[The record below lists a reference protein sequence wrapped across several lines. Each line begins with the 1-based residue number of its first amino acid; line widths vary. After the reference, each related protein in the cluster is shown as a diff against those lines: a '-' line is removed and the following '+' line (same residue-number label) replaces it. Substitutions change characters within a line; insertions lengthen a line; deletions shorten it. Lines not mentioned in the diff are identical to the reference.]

1 MANTKAFTLAEVMI
15 TLTVIGIITAV
26 IIPVA
31 INSKPD
37 ENIMKFKKAHDTLY
51 QTISTLINSDKYY
64 LNGDLGVKPDGSTV
78 DSNINSDDAT
88 YLCKTIADNLT
99 TKKVNCSKYLTQTDT
114 LAFYCSDWDSFP
126 DSTDEK
132 CKQEAKNIGEE
143 IVLSDG
149 VVFYQLSPAFTFGY
163 TGKYVSFDGT
173 KEAANYSPFYCNE
186 NKKRGEIYR
195 CSKVICID
203 IDGIPSG
210 GSEKCD
216 DVKDICPFAYSIR
229 VDGKLN
235 PRKRA
240 KIWLEKS
247 IKEEN

>member
-1 MANTKAFTLAEVMI
+1 MANTKAFTLAEILI
-15 TLTVIGIITAV
+15 TLTVIGIITSI

-31 INSKPD
+31 MNSKPD
-37 ENIMKFKKAHDTLY
+37 KNVMKFKKAHDTLY

-64 LNGDLGVKPDGSTV
+64 LNGDLGVKPDGSIV

-114 LAFYCSDWDSFP
+114 LSFYCSDWNAS
-126 DSTDEK
+126 SYSADEK

-149 VVFYQLSPAFTFGY
+149 VVFYQLSPALTFGY
-163 TGKYVSFDGT
+163 TGGYVSYSGT
-173 KEAANYSPFYCNE
+173 QRFTGYSPFYYNE

-195 CSKVICID
+195 CSKIICID

-229 VDGKLN
+229 ADGKLI

-247 IKEEN
+247 I